1 MRVTRVTEEPR
12 GRIQAQTETGG
23 QRELGAEEDRVRE
36 KRKRRK
42 TENMMEDAARGIRS
56 REGKEGR
63 DEGE

>member
-23 QRELGAEEDRVRE
+23 QRKLGAEEDKVRE
-36 KRKRRK
+36 RRKRRK
-42 TENMMEDAARGIRS
+42 TENMMEDCCKRNKS

-63 DEGE
+63 TR